1 MDFGDKYVGAVPVG
15 HGAAGTVYRAR
26 SVAFGRDVAVKVFH
40 GTLDDERLRR
50 AFRRECEVLG
60 ALGGHPNIVP
70 VHDSGLTASGQPWIV
85 MGYVDLGSLPT
96 GSPLPPGEAVAVA
109 LAVAEGLRAAHDR
122 GVLHRDVKPQ
132 NVLRS
137 STGAVALAD
146 FGISVRSAD
155 EVTSAASTPTYA
167 APEVLRDHT
176 AASPASDVFSLA
188 ATLYAL
194 LAGHP
199 PQPRRPGE
207 PDLVHLQRLVGEPA
221 PPLPDGVPPH
231 LARAVYTSLEPDPV
245 LRTRTVQAFADA
257 VRAAAAAD
265 GLTLALPAGPI
276 ASGAAPAGTTGAPPL
291 APPVLAPP
299 VVPEP
304 PRPPVPDLPV
314 FAEPTRTSVPA
325 VAAPVTP
332 VASRRRGLV
341 VAAAAAAAVLAV
353 VVGVVLGRPGG
364 DAVVTAPGASPVGV
378 TASGTAPATTPG
390 PSSQAGTPLPSSGP
404 SSGPS
409 RSASKRPTATGT
421 TAPRKRIE
429 VAAPEPTLSR
439 AGRTVDVTVTVR
451 VDAPAT
457 FTMLRLI
464 VKDSAGNSV
473 GAIESKDGARV
484 TSSVTL
490 AGSKTIQKPGRY
502 YALVRYLVP
511 GGPMVDGPTNGF
523 TIRPFDANGVWTD
536 EPRVAVG
543 GDGTVTLNGRVEVT
557 RTLHFQELQIA
568 VRGAG
573 DTQVDADGNPLDVAF
588 HHDNTTVSVDKY
600 FQGRRRYA
608 PGTYLANVA
617 YMLADGTWHNGP
629 RVSFTV
635 P

>member
-40 GTLDDERLRR
+40 GTLDDERLQR

-70 VHDSGLTASGQPWIV
+70 VHDSGLTPSGQPWIV
-85 MGYVDLGSLPT
+85 MGYFDLGSLPT
-96 GSPLPPGEAVAVA
+96 GTPMPPGEAAAVA

-137 STGAVALAD
+137 STGGVALAD

-207 PDLVHLQRLVGEPA
+207 TDLVHLQRLVGEPA

-231 LARAVYTSLEPDPV
+231 LARAVAAALEPDPV

-265 GLTLALPAGPI
+265 GLTLTLPAG
-276 ASGAAPAGTTGAPPL
+276 APAGASAAGTGPL
-291 APPVLAPP
+291 ALPPPAA
-299 VVPEP
+299 PEP
-304 PRPPVPDLPV
+304 PRPPAPDLPV

-325 VAAPVTP
+325 VAPTAAATP
-332 VASRRRGLV
+332 SRRRGLV
-341 VAAAAAAAVLAV
+341 AGVSAAAAVAVLAV
-353 VVGVVLGRPGG
+353 VVGVLLGRPGG
-364 DAVVTAPGASPVGV
+364 DLVAGAPSASPVGV
-378 TASGTAPATTPG
+378 TASGAAPVTTSASA
-390 PSSQAGTPLPSSGP
+390 PSGTPLPSSGP
-404 SSGPS
+404 SSGASSGPS

-421 TAPRKRIE
+421 TGSKKKIA
-429 VAAPEPTLSR
+429 VSAPEPTLSR
-439 AGRTVDVTVTVR
+439 AGRTVDVMVTVR

-473 GAIESKDGARV
+473 GAVESRDGARV

-490 AGSKTIQKPGRY
+490 AGTKTIQKPGRY
-502 YALVRYLVP
+502 YALVRYVVP

-523 TIRPFDANGVWTD
+523 TIRPFDADGVWTD

-543 GDGTVTLNGRVEVT
+543 ADGTVTLNGRVEVT
-557 RTLHFQELQIA
+557 RKVHFRELQIA

-573 DTQVDADGNPLDVAF
+573 DSQVDADGNPLDVAF

-600 FQGRRRYA
+600 FQGRRSYA

-635 P
+635 G